1 MDPRT
6 DALVQTYP
14 FLDHLMAETLLKM
27 SDEGK
32 LESYIKNSTP
42 TSSTPTS
49 KVIVGAITVED
60 QENFS
65 PPLTETT

>member
-27 SDEGK
+27 SDQGK
-32 LESYIKNSTP
+32 LDSFMQSLAREMPRP
-42 TSSTPTS
+42 TSS
-49 KVIVGAITVED
+49 VLVGAITVD
-60 QENFS
+60 RNFS
-65 PPLTETT
+65 PVTETHS